1 MNESDLSVKIP
12 KLEFNNPDDFPSPL
26 MFYIK
31 NDPTF
36 RELLDSNNYKELY
49 SYISNS
55 STVTGQLTHLLY
67 SLGFDPLKELTFVP
81 RNFLSSQH
89 YPPIYVTI
97 PDNIEYLDVNSFA
110 ISDLTTISLPAN
122 LRYIDRFAFYDA
134 AYLESI
140 EFRGTKEQWKK
151 VRKIPDGI
159 SGFSIMNVKKIICKD
174 GKIKL

>member
-1 MNESDLSVKIP
+1 MNESDLSVKMP
-12 KLEFNNPDDFPSPL
+12 ELKVTKPEDFPSGL
-26 MFYIK
+26 LSYIK
-31 NDPTF
+31 NNPEF
-36 RELLDSNNYKELY
+36 RELMDSGDFKELY
-49 SYISNS
+49 SYVSNS

-89 YPPIYVTI
+89 YPPTYVTI

-122 LRYIDRFAFYDA
+122 LRYIDKFAFYA
-134 AYLESI
+134 TPYLERI

-151 VRKIPDGI
+151 VRKIPGWI
-159 SGFSIMNVKKIICKD
+159 SGASITNVKKIICKD
-174 GKIKL
+174 GMIKL

>member
-1 MNESDLSVKIP
+1 MNESDLSVKMP
-12 KLEFNNPDDFPSPL
+12 ELEVNNPNDFPSRL
-26 MFYIK
+26 MSYIK
-31 NDPTF
+31 NDPMF
-36 RELLDSNNYKELY
+36 RELLNSNNYKELY
-49 SYISNS
+49 SYISDS
-55 STVTGQLTHLLY
+55 SIATGQLTHLLY

-122 LRYIDRFAFYDA
+122 LRYIDRFAFYDTPH
-134 AYLESI
+134 LQSI

-151 VRKIPDGI
+151 VRKIPSWI
-159 SGFSIMNVKKIICKD
+159 SRYSITKVEKIICTD
-174 GKIKL
+174 GKVNI

>member
-12 KLEFNNPDDFPSPL
+12 KLEVNNPDDFPSQL
-26 MFYIK
+26 MSYIK

-49 SYISNS
+49 SYVSNS
-55 STVTGQLTHLLY
+55 SIVTGQLTHLLY

-122 LRYIDRFAFYDA
+122 LRYIDRFAFY
-134 AYLESI
+134 YTPHLQSI

-151 VRKIPDGI
+151 VRKIPGWI
-159 SGFSIMNVKKIICKD
+159 SGSSITNVGKIICKD
-174 GKIKL
+174 GMIKL

>member
-1 MNESDLSVKIP
+1 MNESDLSVKMP
-12 KLEFNNPDDFPSPL
+12 ELKVTKPEDFPSGL
-26 MFYIK
+26 LSYIK
-31 NDPTF
+31 NNPEF
-36 RELLDSNNYKELY
+36 RELMDSGDFKELY
-49 SYISNS
+49 SYVSNS

-89 YPPIYVTI
+89 YPPTYVTI

-122 LRYIDRFAFYDA
+122 LRYIDKFAFYA
-134 AYLESI
+134 TPYLERI

-151 VRKIPDGI
+151 VRKIPGWI
-159 SGFSIMNVKKIICKD
+159 SGASITNVKVVKCID
-174 GKIKL
+174 GEIKL

>member
-26 MFYIK
+26 MSYIK

-67 SLGFDPLKELTFVP
+67 SLGFDPLRNLTFVP
-81 RNFLSSQH
+81 RNFLYGQNCS
-89 YPPIYVTI
+89 PIYVTV
-97 PDNIEYLDVNSFA
+97 PDNIEYLDVYSFA
-110 ISDLTTISLPAN
+110 KCDLTTISLPAN
-122 LRYIDRFAFYDA
+122 LRYIDRFAFYNTPH
-134 AYLESI
+134 LQSI

-151 VRKIPDGI
+151 VRKIPDWI
-159 SGFSIMNVKKIICKD
+159 SGASITNVKKIICKD
-174 GKIKL
+174 GKVKL

>member
-1 MNESDLSVKIP
+1 MNESDLSVKMP
-12 KLEFNNPDDFPSPL
+12 ELKVTKPEDFPLGLLS
-26 MFYIK
+26 YIK
-31 NDPTF
+31 NNPEF
-36 RELLDSNNYKELY
+36 RELMDSGDFKELY
-49 SYISNS
+49 SYVSNS

-122 LRYIDRFAFYDA
+122 LRYIDRFAFY
-134 AYLESI
+134 YTPHLQSI

-151 VRKIPDGI
+151 VRKIPDWI
-159 SGFSIMNVKKIICKD
+159 SGASITNVKKIICKD

>member
-1 MNESDLSVKIP
+1 MNESDLSVKMP
-12 KLEFNNPDDFPSPL
+12 ELKVTKPEDFPLGLLS
-26 MFYIK
+26 YIK
-31 NDPTF
+31 NNPEF
-36 RELLDSNNYKELY
+36 RELMDSGDFKELY
-49 SYISNS
+49 SYVSNS

-89 YPPIYVTI
+89 YPPTYVTI

-122 LRYIDRFAFYDA
+122 LRYIDKFAFYA
-134 AYLESI
+134 TPYLERI

-151 VRKIPDGI
+151 VRKIPGWI
-159 SGFSIMNVKKIICKD
+159 SGASITNVEKIICKD
-174 GKIKL
+174 GMIKL

>member
-12 KLEFNNPDDFPSPL
+12 ELKVTKLEDFPLGLLS
-26 MFYIK
+26 YIK
-31 NDPTF
+31 NNPEF
-36 RELLDSNNYKELY
+36 RELMDSGDFKELY
-49 SYISNS
+49 SYVSNS

-89 YPPIYVTI
+89 YPPTYVTI

-122 LRYIDRFAFYDA
+122 LRYIDKFAFYA
-134 AYLESI
+134 TPYLERI

-151 VRKIPDGI
+151 VRKIPGWI
-159 SGFSIMNVKKIICKD
+159 SGASITNVEKIICKD
-174 GKIKL
+174 GKVNI

>member
-1 MNESDLSVKIP
+1 MNESDLSVKMP
-12 KLEFNNPDDFPSPL
+12 ELKVTKSEDFPLGLLS
-26 MFYIK
+26 YIK
-31 NDPTF
+31 NNPEF
-36 RELLDSNNYKELY
+36 RELMDSGDFKELY
-49 SYISNS
+49 SYVSNS

-122 LRYIDRFAFYDA
+122 LRYIDRFAFYDTPH
-134 AYLESI
+134 LQSI

-151 VRKIPDGI
+151 VRKIPSWI
-159 SGFSIMNVKKIICKD
+159 SRYSITKVEKIICKD
-174 GKIKL
+174 GEVNI

>member
-1 MNESDLSVKIP
+1 MNESDLSVEIP
-12 KLEFNNPDDFPSPL
+12 KLEINNPDDFPSPL
-26 MFYIK
+26 ISYIK
-31 NDPTF
+31 NDLIF
-36 RELLDSNNYKELY
+36 KELLDSNNYKELY
-49 SYISNS
+49 SYVSNS
-55 STVTGQLTHLLY
+55 SIVTGQLTHLLY

-122 LRYIDRFAFYDA
+122 LRYIDRFAFY
-134 AYLESI
+134 YTPHLQSI

-151 VRKIPDGI
+151 VRKIPGWI
-159 SGFSIMNVKKIICKD
+159 SGSSITNVGKIICKD
-174 GKIKL
+174 GMIKL

>member
-12 KLEFNNPDDFPSPL
+12 ELKFTKSIEYPL
-26 MFYIK
+26 GLMSYIK
-31 NDPTF
+31 KDPTF

-49 SYISNS
+49 SYISDVS
-55 STVTGQLTHLLY
+55 IVTGQLTRLLY

-122 LRYIDRFAFYDA
+122 LRYIDRFAFYNTPH
-134 AYLESI
+134 LQSI

-151 VRKIPDGI
+151 VRKIPDWI
-159 SGFSIMNVKKIICKD
+159 SGASITNVKKIICKD
-174 GKIKL
+174 GMIKL

>member
-1 MNESDLSVKIP
+1 MNESDLSVEIP
-12 KLEFNNPDDFPSPL
+12 ELKFTKSIEYPL
-26 MFYIK
+26 GLMSYIK
-31 NDPTF
+31 KDPTF

-49 SYISNS
+49 NYVSDAI
-55 STVTGQLTHLLY
+55 VTGQLTRLLY
-67 SLGFDPLKELTFVP
+67 SLGFDPLRNLTFVP

-122 LRYIDRFAFYDA
+122 LRYIDRFAFYGTPH
-134 AYLESI
+134 LQSI

-151 VRKIPDGI
+151 VRKIPDWI
-159 SGFSIMNVKKIICKD
+159 SGASITNVGKIICKD
-174 GKIKL
+174 GKVKL

>member
-1 MNESDLSVKIP
+1 MSDLSVKIP
-12 KLEFNNPDDFPSPL
+12 KLEVNNPDDFPSQL
-26 MFYIK
+26 MSYIK

-122 LRYIDRFAFYDA
+122 LRYIDRFAFYNTPHLHLL
-134 AYLESI
+134 YYCNHN
-140 EFRGTKEQWKK
+140 T
-151 VRKIPDGI
+151 
-159 SGFSIMNVKKIICKD
+159 
-174 GKIKL
+174 